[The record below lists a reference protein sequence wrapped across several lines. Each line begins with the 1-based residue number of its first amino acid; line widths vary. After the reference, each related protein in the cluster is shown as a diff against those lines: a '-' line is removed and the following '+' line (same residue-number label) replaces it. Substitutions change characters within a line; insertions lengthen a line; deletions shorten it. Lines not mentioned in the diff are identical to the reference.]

1 MYGFQPPSCNA
12 IIYIGWLGFFLG
24 DPKKMNKPILYPAN
38 LEATSAPEMAAVL
51 VMQRL
56 GIMLSSS

>member
-1 MYGFQPPSCNA
+1 M
-12 IIYIGWLGFFLG
+12 
-24 DPKKMNKPILYPAN
+24 YPAN
-38 LEATSAPEMAAVL
+38 LDATSAPEMAAVL